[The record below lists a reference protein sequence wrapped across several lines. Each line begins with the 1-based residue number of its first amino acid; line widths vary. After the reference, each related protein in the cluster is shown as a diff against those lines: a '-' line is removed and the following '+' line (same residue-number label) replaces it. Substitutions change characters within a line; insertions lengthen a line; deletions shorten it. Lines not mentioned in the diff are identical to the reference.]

1 MTTSVKINHDI
12 TITRATVNQK
22 EVWRVY
28 LKQQLHSEHPT
39 KQAAFRKAHTLKLI
53 YN

>member
-1 MTTSVKINHDI
+1 MTTSININHDI
-12 TITRATVNQK
+12 RIVKAVVNGK

-28 LKQQLHSEHPT
+28 LKQQLHIEHPT